1 MRSATGTL
9 LGSETVDIAEAEA
22 ELVLVWAAAKPK
34 KAETATRERVVKR
47 IVAGGVGDRSGVE
60 GICSSGGI

>member
-47 IVAGGVGDRSGVE
+47 IVAGGGERGRPERCGGDM
-60 GICSSGGI
+60 